1 MEGRFCRILSFGT
14 LTWPPPVQQ
23 TAHLSSMV
31 AGAVRTSLGRCWA
44 PRRARSSRGLL
55 PAGAAAVLQ
64 PAWPSERR
72 LLAAGAAGAADL
84 VKSSMTFLHC
94 ATAECAPHGGPE
106 SSYTR
111 MRSSNRL
118 ISSSS
123 SAAAT
128 SLCAAGAAVLHAC
141 LSAAW

>member
-14 LTWPPPVQQ
+14 WQRPPPVHQ
-23 TAHLSSMV
+23 TAHLSSV
-31 AGAVRTSLGRCWA
+31 AAGAVRTSFGCPWA
-44 PRRARSSRGLL
+44 PPEPARSLRGLL
-55 PAGAAAVLQ
+55 PVGAVLQ